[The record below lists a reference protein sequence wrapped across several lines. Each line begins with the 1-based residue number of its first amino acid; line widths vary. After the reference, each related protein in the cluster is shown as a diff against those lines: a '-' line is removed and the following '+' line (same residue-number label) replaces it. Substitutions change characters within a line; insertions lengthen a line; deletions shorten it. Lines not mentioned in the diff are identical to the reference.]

1 MSDHGGALITAG
13 SGPVT
18 SAQGGRNG
26 SAGNK
31 GAGADATGGDAD
43 VAGAGKSGGTG
54 AGGTPSSPSGG
65 TASAETG
72 GKSAFGG
79 SAPMAGSGAGG
90 AVTPPS
96 GIDLLDDM
104 EMPVVRRPVSD
115 RMRPPMQVL
124 RKDVYAELAR
134 RRRRAQIAA
143 RHELDKART
152 A

>member
-1 MSDHGGALITAG
+1 MLALLSSCSVYNESLLDDVVPPENGGALITAG

-96 GIDLLDDM
+96 GIDLLDDRAYQL
-104 EMPVVRRPVSD
+104 PTARIDPQLNRV
-115 RMRPPMQVL
+115 QAAL
-124 RKDVYAELAR
+124 RVA
-134 RRRRAQIAA
+134 
-143 RHELDKART
+143 
-152 A
+152 